1 MSMLLRAAI
10 CGLNGAGSAFGP
22 PNGLWAAVRPDHR
35 AAVAKAVKAAT
46 SMTAT
51 TRPRMTLILLEAHLL
66 GRDAACPLCQ
76 RDQLSPPSSLDAL
89 QRAFGLDRNFR
100 VGARRRTSDDAEL
113 LVARLVARGFNVFW
127 IHLLAQTR
135 NLVGAEQV
143 GARDD
148 TAAVLHS
155 HGHLGVGNGGAVRVP
170 HEAEIGGSLLLLAVV
185 VVVAEAGA
193 ARPRGDRKGTGHCK
207 HRAHHPSDAPNPEL
221 HPVLL
226 GWRCRASAVS
236 RRNMLACK
244 IGGEIVRQ
252 DGQRPNRDD
261 IHPSGPQP

>member
-89 QRAFGLDRNFR
+89 QRVFGLDRNFR
-100 VGARRRTSDDAEL
+100 FRLRRPTSADTQIT
-113 LVARLVARGFNVFW
+113 LVRLC
-127 IHLLAQTR
+127 
-135 NLVGAEQV
+135 
-143 GARDD
+143 
-148 TAAVLHS
+148 S
-155 HGHLGVGNGGAVRVP
+155 
-170 HEAEIGGSLLLLAVV
+170 
-185 VVVAEAGA
+185 
-193 ARPRGDRKGTGHCK
+193 
-207 HRAHHPSDAPNPEL
+207 
-221 HPVLL
+221 
-226 GWRCRASAVS
+226 
-236 RRNMLACK
+236 
-244 IGGEIVRQ
+244 
-252 DGQRPNRDD
+252 
-261 IHPSGPQP
+261 